1 MWVLAFLL
9 SSVGI
14 ILSAQMLTDGADLSA
29 LMTNG
34 IIFWSI
40 VLDLADQISSR
51 LTQGQENFSSEFH
64 S

>member
-14 ILSAQMLTDGADLSA
+14 TLSAQMFTDGEDLSSF
-29 LMTNG
+29 MTNG
-34 IIFWSI
+34 IILQSI
-40 VLDLADQISSR
+40 VLGLADQISSR
-51 LTQGQENFSSEFH
+51 LTQEQENFPNEFH